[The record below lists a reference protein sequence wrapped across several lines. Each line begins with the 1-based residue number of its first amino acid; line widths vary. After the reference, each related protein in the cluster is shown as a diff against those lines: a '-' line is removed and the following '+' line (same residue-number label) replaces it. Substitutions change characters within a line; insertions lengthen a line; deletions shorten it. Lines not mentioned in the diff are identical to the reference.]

1 MTPVERDRVLEALAE
16 HSGGQLKSFFV
27 AYSLGGAYENSTNR
41 GDNKRK
47 KIADAVQ
54 VAEDQD
60 GDERVLLAAVE
71 KFELGHLIAAYVAPG
86 LDELISEVEQR
97 PNWVNVQRALTAASA
112 EAHTNPAGAITASRA
127 SIESVCK
134 HICDERGVAYADSD
148 DLSSLYKKT
157 ARVLN
162 LAPEQHGDSVRQ
174 TLQGAVTVV
183 SGLAGLRN
191 AFGDAHGKAPETPD
205 TPEVYAAV
213 AINMAAGVTRLLLDA
228 HAA

>member
-1 MTPVERDRVLEALAE
+1 MTPVERDHVLEALAE
-16 HSGGQLKSFFV
+16 RSGGQLKSFFV

-47 KIADAVQ
+47 KIADAVH
-54 VAEDQD
+54 VAEDRD
-60 GDERVLLAAVE
+60 GDERV
-71 KFELGHLIAAYVAPG
+71 
-86 LDELISEVEQR
+86 LISEVEQR

-112 EAHTNPAGAITASRA
+112 EAYTNPAGAITASRA

-157 ARVLN
+157 ARALN

-213 AINMAAGVTRLLLDA
+213 AINMTAGVTRLLLDA